1 MRRGIVE
8 IITMGYNDIV
18 QNKSIF

>member
-1 MRRGIVE
+1 MRRGIVK